1 MADEHE
7 LDVPNASELGEL
19 IDPNAPGV
27 TDRAKVQRKIKELK
41 EIESIYIYLEEK
53 YSQIMTFHYLN
64 HYQNCCQF
72 YRS

>member
-41 EIESIYIYLEEK
+41 EI
-53 YSQIMTFHYLN
+53 
-64 HYQNCCQF
+64 
-72 YRS
+72 